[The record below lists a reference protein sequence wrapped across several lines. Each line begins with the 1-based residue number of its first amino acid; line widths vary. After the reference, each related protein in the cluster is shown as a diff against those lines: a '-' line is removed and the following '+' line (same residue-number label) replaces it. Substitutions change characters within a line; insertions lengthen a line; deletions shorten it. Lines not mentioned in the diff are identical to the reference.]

1 MRARFLD
8 DVAVP
13 CSGAMA
19 DTPSGSTHS
28 WSIAG
33 IAVNAYDALT
43 QIAFECAPEPSST
56 AATTKEQAMSR
67 KPHSLSKQLVIA
79 TALALGTS
87 GVALADDSSMSP
99 FTGDSYK
106 YFNGGLGQFN
116 PPIVSNAPA
125 APSWRQGHPNGL
137 TDHELQAL
145 SASGLAASAPEFNPP
160 MFASAP
166 ADPSWR
172 QSHPNGL
179 TERELQGLS
188 SSTLAVWQAPDG
200 SANTATASANEAT
213 VAQTPSKETFSA
225 RLARF
230 FHPEGAPAGTH
241 W

>member
-1 MRARFLD
+1 MF
-8 DVAVP
+8 
-13 CSGAMA
+13 
-19 DTPSGSTHS
+19 
-28 WSIAG
+28 
-33 IAVNAYDALT
+33 
-43 QIAFECAPEPSST
+43 
-56 AATTKEQAMSR
+56 R
-67 KPHSLSKQLVIA
+67 KPSSLSKQLVVA

-87 GVALADDSSMSP
+87 GVALADDSSMSR
-99 FTGDSYK
+99 FGGDSYR
-106 YFNGGLGQFN
+106 YFNQPVLRN
-116 PPIVSNAPA
+116 TA
-125 APSWRQGHPNGL
+125 ASPNWRQSHPNGL
-137 TDHELQAL
+137 SDHELQAL
-145 SASGLAASAPEFNPP
+145 SSSGLAASAPEFNPP

-200 SANTATASANEAT
+200 SANTATASTGEAT
-213 VAQTPSKETFSA
+213 VARTPSKETFSA